1 MTAKRKRTRKI
12 IAASQQTCWGQ
23 FESFPTSVPLCTTP
37 RAICMPCTDVKS
49 RVGKNSAE
57 RWGQTN
63 KCCEACRGTG
73 GNAEWGGENNLYVC
87 LFKFDFKFKTHY
99 KDHLHPM
106 SDPPKPRAENSFAV
120 HIEAAHFAA
129 PPENSALPQHWVI
142 SNIEKRRRKKK
153 NLRSL
158 TRFHLDVPQPRLSC
172 LHVGLC
178 TSLCHRHQTLQKGYC
193 LAAARQRL
201 GRGNQPENH
210 ATIYFRVPLSNF
222 LIFGGKSLFHDE
234 RKQVWVLCFTWWQF

>member
-63 KCCEACRGTG
+63 KWCEACRGTG

-120 HIEAAHFAA
+120 HTEAAHFAA
-129 PPENSALPQHWVI
+129 PPEDSALPQHWVI
-142 SNIEKRRRKKK
+142 SNIEKRRRRKKK
-153 NLRSL
+153 
-158 TRFHLDVPQPRLSC
+158 TYEV
-172 LHVGLC
+172 
-178 TSLCHRHQTLQKGYC
+178 
-193 LAAARQRL
+193 
-201 GRGNQPENH
+201 
-210 ATIYFRVPLSNF
+210 
-222 LIFGGKSLFHDE
+222 
-234 RKQVWVLCFTWWQF
+234 